1 MSVDFADYRA
11 RIQAKYEMEESTAK
25 NEKNRLGDIDKDE
38 SEIVPLEKDTEEE
51 KDKRLYAE
59 YLRKGLINIKNLV
72 LKNPLHRTPK
82 ETEFLILYL
91 KH

>member
-1 MSVDFADYRA
+1 
-11 RIQAKYEMEESTAK
+11 MEESTASK
-25 NEKNRLGDIDKDE
+25 EKNRLGDIDKEEDE
-38 SEIVPLEKDTEEE
+38 IIPLDRETEEE
-51 KDKRLYAE
+51 KDKKLYAD

>member
-1 MSVDFADYRA
+1 
-11 RIQAKYEMEESTAK
+11 MEESTASK
-25 NEKNRLGDIDKDE
+25 EKNRLGDIDKEED
-38 SEIVPLEKDTEEE
+38 EIVPLDRETEEE
-51 KDKRLYAE
+51 KDKKLYAD

>member
-1 MSVDFADYRA
+1 
-11 RIQAKYEMEESTAK
+11 MEESTASK
-25 NEKNRLGDIDKDE
+25 EKNRLGDIDKEEDE
-38 SEIVPLEKDTEEE
+38 VVPLDRETEEE
-51 KDKRLYAE
+51 KDKKLYAD

>member
-1 MSVDFADYRA
+1 M
-11 RIQAKYEMEESTAK
+11 
-25 NEKNRLGDIDKDE
+25 GDIDKEEDE
-38 SEIVPLEKDTEEE
+38 VVPLDRETEEE
-51 KDKRLYAE
+51 KDKKLYAD